1 MATSSKSPRT
11 KASPRGRT
19 TPRGEEASAL
29 EKQVISAQRDLRT
42 HCIDMSN
49 FVRKQQAELQKLDAT
64 KRLHEREAMLES
76 RCAACTE
83 LPYCQSMTLLHL
95 PLRYAESCTTGALPA
110 QLSRVRTEIN
120 AMVQQLET
128 EARTSADLKRRCER
142 ARVELL
148 ELRKRS
154 GGRAPQQFALATKK
168 RLDQQYVQLQRF
180 STEASAVERTAAELQ
195 AEITTATH
203 EKQAIANR

>member
-1 MATSSKSPRT
+1 
-11 KASPRGRT
+11 
-19 TPRGEEASAL
+19 
-29 EKQVISAQRDLRT
+29 
-42 HCIDMSN
+42 
-49 FVRKQQAELQKLDAT
+49 
-64 KRLHEREAMLES
+64 
-76 RCAACTE
+76 
-83 LPYCQSMTLLHL
+83 
-95 PLRYAESCTTGALPA
+95 
-110 QLSRVRTEIN
+110 
-120 AMVQQLET
+120 MVQQLEA
-128 EARTSADLKRRCER
+128 EARTSGDLKRRCER

-203 EKQAIANR
+203 EKQASVNRWPPDDRLMTAR

>member
-1 MATSSKSPRT
+1 
-11 KASPRGRT
+11 
-19 TPRGEEASAL
+19 
-29 EKQVISAQRDLRT
+29 
-42 HCIDMSN
+42 
-49 FVRKQQAELQKLDAT
+49 
-64 KRLHEREAMLES
+64 
-76 RCAACTE
+76 
-83 LPYCQSMTLLHL
+83 
-95 PLRYAESCTTGALPA
+95 
-110 QLSRVRTEIN
+110 
-120 AMVQQLET
+120 MVQQLET

-203 EKQAIANR
+203 EKQASANR